1 MSPAPDEGVPT
12 PRVDVPKEK
21 LAAFCERWGVAEVA
35 LFGSVLR
42 DDFKPDSDV
51 DVLVK
56 FHAGRHPSLFGF
68 ARMESELSEHV
79 GHRVELVERNAI
91 ERSPNYIR
99 REAILRSARTIY
111 ASDVA

>member
-1 MSPAPDEGVPT
+1 MSPGPDQTVVAS
-12 PRVDVPKEK
+12 RVDLPKEK

-42 DDFKPDSDV
+42 DDFQPDSDI
-51 DVLVK
+51 DVLVR

-79 GHRVELVERNAI
+79 GRRVDLVERNAI